1 MPCRE
6 AEALKA
12 ALRENEALLHG
23 VDAAHEL
30 ADVATATAEVLP
42 HIASDACA
50 HSHLTVD
57 VAQRHRLSCQASSVS
72 C

>member
-1 MPCRE
+1 VHINVEYLWHLSKQQMQRRE

-42 HIASDACA
+42 PVVSDAFCI
-50 HSHLTVD
+50 
-57 VAQRHRLSCQASSVS
+57 
-72 C
+72 